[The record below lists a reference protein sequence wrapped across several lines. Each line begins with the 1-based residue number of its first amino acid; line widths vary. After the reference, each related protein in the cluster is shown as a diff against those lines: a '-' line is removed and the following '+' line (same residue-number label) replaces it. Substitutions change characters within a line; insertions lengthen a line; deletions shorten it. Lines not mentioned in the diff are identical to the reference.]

1 MKTRT
6 LLLSSSLAI
15 WLVGCLVLFS
25 ATRWQGG
32 AGLLLR
38 QLAAGAVGLS
48 LGLALA
54 RLDLSRL
61 RLLTWPLYGAGVI
74 SLGVVLVAGTSA
86 KGAQR
91 WLSLGPLGTIQP
103 SEPMKLLL
111 VLALAH
117 LLTRFPARRANGF
130 LLAWVLTGLAFL
142 MVAAQPDLGTGLV
155 LVAVAFGMLWVAGA
169 SPVYLAGVAVGG
181 LGALTFVL
189 KEYQRDRIMV
199 FLHPDLDP
207 MGQGYSLMQSL
218 TAIGSGQLFGR
229 GLFAGHL
236 TQQGFVP
243 ENWTD
248 FAFTVVGEELGL
260 AGSLGLL
267 LLCALQLGSLLVIA
281 WRCQDYP
288 RLLATGVAVML
299 GFQLSV
305 NLAMTMGLAP
315 VVGIPLPLV
324 SYGGSALIT
333 NLAALGLVAGLARG
347 CRPRQATVHPLPVRQ
362 RLPLAG

>member
-1 MKTRT
+1 MKART
-6 LLLSSSLAI
+6 TLIASTCGLWLL
-15 WLVGCLVLFS
+15 GCLVLLS

-32 AGLLLR
+32 SGLLLR
-38 QLAAGAVGLS
+38 QVGSGGIGLL

-54 RLDLSRL
+54 GLGPARL
-61 RLLTWPLYGAGVI
+61 RVLTWPMYGLGLG
-74 SLGVVLVAGTSA
+74 SLALVLVAGTSA

-91 WLSLGPLGTIQP
+91 WISLGPLGTFQP

-111 VLALAH
+111 VLCLAWV
-117 LLTRFPARRANGF
+117 LARFPARRAGGF
-130 LLAWVLTGLAFL
+130 LLAWVLTGIAFL

-169 SPVYLAGVAVGG
+169 SPVYLMGVAVGG
-181 LGALTFVL
+181 MAALSFVL
-189 KEYQRDRIMV
+189 KEYQRERLMV
-199 FLHPDLDP
+199 FLHPDNDP
-207 MGQGYSLMQSL
+207 MGTGYSLMQSL
-218 TAIGSGQLFGR
+218 TAIGSGQLFGK

-260 AGSLGLL
+260 AGCLGVLVLL
-267 LLCALQLGSLLVIA
+267 TLQLGSLICIA
-281 WRCQDYP
+281 WSRSGYE
-288 RLLATGVAVML
+288 RYLASGVCVML
-299 GFQLSV
+299 GFQALT
-305 NLAMTMGLAP
+305 NLAMTMGCAP

-324 SYGGSALIT
+324 SYGGSAIMT
-333 NLAALGLVAGLARG
+333 NLAALGLAAGLARG
-347 CRPRQATVHPLPVRQ
+347 PSLRRAEVVELPVRQ